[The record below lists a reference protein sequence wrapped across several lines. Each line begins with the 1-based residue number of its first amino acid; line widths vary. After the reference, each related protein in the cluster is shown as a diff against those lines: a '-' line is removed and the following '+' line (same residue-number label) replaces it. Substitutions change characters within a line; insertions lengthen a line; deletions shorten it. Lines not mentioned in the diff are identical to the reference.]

1 MEGVNESLTVL
12 TNVFLILSFH
22 CLSYKMQLQ
31 VNVSGTMTDS
41 IFEKVFTKN
50 VAAAQPLP
58 GFRRMK
64 GGIVLKLLQ
73 PQISV
78 HHLAISNCL
87 QLCHVIRTLILQ
99 ILNSPQM
106 YLKDTSSI
114 CHIS

>member
-1 MEGVNESLTVL
+1 
-12 TNVFLILSFH
+12 
-22 CLSYKMQLQ
+22 MQLQ

-41 IFEKVFTKN
+41 IFQKVFTKN

-87 QLCHVIRTLILQ
+87 QLCSCDSYSHPANSEFTSDVKGYEFNMSYQLSCIEDVNVWLLVYHTIRC
-99 ILNSPQM
+99 LNLS
-106 YLKDTSSI
+106 YEN
-114 CHIS
+114 

>member
-87 QLCHVIRTLILQ
+87 QLCSCDSYSHPA
-99 ILNSPQM
+99 NSEFTSDV
-106 YLKDTSSI
+106 LDTSSI